1 MAYYSC
7 DVGEKEATTSFDV
20 AIEEFELSS
29 FGESLSPAGVLEV
42 INQGVVLETKK
53 KFAPGTLVRIDFHPN
68 NSNNNKGNSN
78 SEIVAVGYIRDVKK
92 IGNGGFYHILVQFK
106 KFDNDTYSSVLKGL
120 EMR

>member
-1 MAYYSC
+1 MGYHSYNM
-7 DVGEKEATTSFDV
+7 DKEAEARKFDV

-29 FGESLSPAGVLEV
+29 FGESLSPAGVLKV

-53 KFAPGTLVRIDFHPN
+53 RFIPGSVVRVDFRPN
-68 NSNNNKGNSN
+68 NSKRNNANG
-78 SEIVAVGYIRDVKK
+78 EIVAVGYIRDVKRVK
-92 IGNGGFYHILVQFK
+92 DGGFYQILVQFK